1 VTRTIVCAIEPAT
14 AERVARAGGELARDL
29 GAQLVLAH
37 VRADPPLFNSKT
49 ERERARNRSR
59 RRGGEVLR
67 RAHAALPGGT
77 DADERVELGVAAT
90 ELTEI
95 ADKVDAALIVV
106 GARGRGRLASALLGS
121 VSQTLVRQAPCPVM
135 IVPAKASADTPRR
148 FDRTA
153 DEGSTIVVGIDG
165 SAESSTVTR
174 FARELSEHLG
184 DRLVIVPT
192 DAAAEP
198 PAHALQAISAREHA
212 RLVVID
218 ARHGEAIRRLLS
230 SSVAAQLPRLA
241 PCPVIVIPEEAT
253 ATVVYAGAPDARRAA

>member
-1 VTRTIVCAIEPAT
+1 MTPTIVCAIEPGT
-14 AERVARAGGELARDL
+14 AERVARAGGQLARDL
-29 GAQLVLAH
+29 GARLVLAH

-49 ERERARNRSR
+49 ERERARNRSM
-59 RRGGEVLR
+59 RRGREVLR

-77 DADERVELGVAAT
+77 DADERVELGVAVS

-95 ADKVDAALIVV
+95 AAENDAALIVV
-106 GARGRGRLASALLGS
+106 GTRGRGRLASALLGS
-121 VSQTLVRQAPCPVM
+121 VSQALVQQAPCPVM
-135 IVPAKASADTPRR
+135 IVPANASADTPRR

-153 DEGSTIVVGIDG
+153 GEGSTTVVGTDG
-165 SAESSTVTR
+165 SAKSSTATR

-198 PAHALQAISAREHA
+198 PAHALQAISAREQA
-212 RLVVID
+212 RLVVIS
-218 ARHGEAIRRLLS
+218 AGHGEAIRPPLS

-241 PCPVIVIPEEAT
+241 PCPVVVIPEEGT
-253 ATVVYAGAPDARRAA
+253 ATVGSPGAPDALRGA

>member
-1 VTRTIVCAIEPAT
+1 MTPTIVCAIEPGT

-29 GAQLVLAH
+29 GARLVLAH

-59 RRGGEVLR
+59 RRGREVLR

-77 DADERVELGVAAT
+77 DADERVELGVAVS

-95 ADKVDAALIVV
+95 AAEIDAALIVV
-106 GARGRGRLASALLGS
+106 GTRGRGRLASAVLGS
-121 VSQTLVRQAPCPVM
+121 VSQALVQQAPCPVM
-135 IVPAKASADTPRR
+135 IVPANASADTPRR

-153 DEGSTIVVGIDG
+153 GEGSTIVVGTDG

-198 PAHALQAISAREHA
+198 PAHALQAISA
-212 RLVVID
+212 LVVIG
-218 ARHGEAIRRLLS
+218 AGHGEAIRPPLS

-241 PCPVIVIPEEAT
+241 PCPVVVIPEEGT
-253 ATVVYAGAPDARRAA
+253 ATVGYAGAPDPRRAA